1 MLCFNFVSAQ
11 NINFENNVTLNV
23 PEEFI
28 YMQSEND
35 SEIMSEI
42 IDILGDDIVS
52 YLIGPSDSV
61 EFTKEYQKDPEGLLE
76 PIQEKMERKN
86 FSTESA
92 MMRFMIKEIKGIMK
106 KRNYEA
112 VIWLIISN
120 ENLEDVDYDFY
131 QIVNEIKTMDNQTLK
146 KELSGYQKEWK
157 NYLNAN
163 LEGMQEFMK
172 ISNLKIKNNNQVPSA
187 EFTIS
192 YNIKGLKGKMQFY
205 GFVKNEK
212 PIIAIYECL
221 NVCPK
226 KFASLED
233 ILAPTFANVVSK
245 YKNVS
250 KNETKSN
257 VVEQLKQLSD
267 LYKSGA
273 LTKEEFTKA
282 KEKILN

>member
-92 MMRFMIKEIKGIMK
+92 MMRFMIKEM
-106 KRNYEA
+106 
-112 VIWLIISN
+112 
-120 ENLEDVDYDFY
+120 
-131 QIVNEIKTMDNQTLK
+131 
-146 KELSGYQKEWK
+146 
-157 NYLNAN
+157 
-163 LEGMQEFMK
+163 
-172 ISNLKIKNNNQVPSA
+172 LKI
-187 EFTIS
+187 
-192 YNIKGLKGKMQFY
+192 
-205 GFVKNEK
+205 
-212 PIIAIYECL
+212 
-221 NVCPK
+221 
-226 KFASLED
+226 LEEY
-233 ILAPTFANVVSK
+233 IN
-245 YKNVS
+245 
-250 KNETKSN
+250 
-257 VVEQLKQLSD
+257 
-267 LYKSGA
+267 
-273 LTKEEFTKA
+273 
-282 KEKILN
+282 